1 MLRRWLF
8 AGAAAVFFFTNSL
21 AFADPLRT
29 ASAPTKIVVQASPVA
44 AFDTR
49 DPGRTRFGALEF
61 RGGLV
66 LSSTFQ
72 AFGGISAMRMQ
83 PDGAHFLAVTDNG
96 SWLRAR
102 IVYENGRP
110 AGLADVEI
118 APVLGPDGHPLAAR
132 GWFDMESLAE
142 KDGQVYVGIERA
154 EKIVRFDFAK
164 DGFAARGEA
173 ISVPTD
179 FKAFRFNKS
188 LECLASPPTGAP
200 LAGKLIVV
208 TERSLDPAGNHRAF
222 LLDGDKTERFTVKR
236 SDDFD
241 VSDCTVLGNDLL
253 LLERSYSPMRGV
265 AMRIRR
271 IPLASVKDGALVD
284 GRALIAADMG
294 YQIDNMEGI
303 GVHRTAEGETVLTL
317 ISDDNFSFIQR
328 TLLLQFGI
336 VGE

>member
-110 AGLADVEI
+110 AGLADVEM

-142 KDGQVYVGIERA
+142 KDGQVYVGI
-154 EKIVRFDFAK
+154 
-164 DGFAARGEA
+164 
-173 ISVPTD
+173 
-179 FKAFRFNKS
+179 
-188 LECLASPPTGAP
+188 
-200 LAGKLIVV
+200 
-208 TERSLDPAGNHRAF
+208 
-222 LLDGDKTERFTVKR
+222 
-236 SDDFD
+236 
-241 VSDCTVLGNDLL
+241 
-253 LLERSYSPMRGV
+253 
-265 AMRIRR
+265 
-271 IPLASVKDGALVD
+271 
-284 GRALIAADMG
+284 
-294 YQIDNMEGI
+294 
-303 GVHRTAEGETVLTL
+303 
-317 ISDDNFSFIQR
+317 
-328 TLLLQFGI
+328 
-336 VGE
+336 